1 MNTVRF
7 LTKNQKIKKKSDMKN
22 LITEIQIKKNTR
34 KNDYRLSDTEKK
46 HK

>member
-1 MNTVRF
+1 
-7 LTKNQKIKKKSDMKN
+7 MKN